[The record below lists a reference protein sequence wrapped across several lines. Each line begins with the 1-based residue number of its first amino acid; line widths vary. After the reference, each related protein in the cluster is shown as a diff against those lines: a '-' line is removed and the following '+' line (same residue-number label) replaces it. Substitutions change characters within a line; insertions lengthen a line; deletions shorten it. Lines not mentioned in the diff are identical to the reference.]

1 MSGQKRDWS
10 LALRQSPGNI
20 QLLIEA
26 AKYFIGNEQAGVF
39 LSIFDDIYSDRYRK
53 TLPPQIIFSVG
64 QTALQEQ
71 RWDLASNL
79 FYILRKNDQTS
90 PALIVPLSEAL
101 LRAGRLSDAVDVLQ
115 EALLLSLIHI

>member
-10 LALRQSPGNI
+10 LALRQSPGNL

-26 AKYFIGNEQAGVF
+26 ANYFIGNEQAGVF

-79 FYILRKNDQTS
+79 FYVLRKNDQT
-90 PALIVPLSEAL
+90 
-101 LRAGRLSDAVDVLQ
+101 GRL
-115 EALLLSLIHI
+115 HGFF